1 MTALASTASDDHQL
15 FTTTVNGATDLT
27 ALVPVSGAI
36 GDYDWSGMS
45 LQFQRS
51 PDSAA
56 NLPCATLISD
66 THAICARH
74 AGYTGTPIAAGDTYY
89 FRTPAGTIATGV
101 VAAKTT
107 IDGDVALIR
116 FDSNPSADLARYPI
130 MLDQEVMVSQTFWA
144 PEHDSTAL
152 LRECTSVTDSFI
164 IHDDGGWGGT
174 PASSGRPC
182 VAPLDDGRLAILGTH
197 YTALSFPRLDYH
209 LSAIQAELGGYSET
223 AETVE
228 IDTTPPDLATSLAG
242 RWKLN
247 GVVTDS
253 SGNGRNGTL
262 NGTASFTTGG
272 RTGGQCLS
280 TVNTSSFLSVGTF
293 DLGTSFGVGGWVKWN
308 GTDSAVQTV
317 FAKGDTFVDN
327 DFRWQ
332 MYVIHGSNVIGANS
346 PQAGGTNAT
355 FALSDSADLMF
366 QANKWEHLFF
376 TYTGGNL
383 SCYRNGVLMA
393 TRAYTFDGDTTA
405 TVKIGANGANA
416 FQWEGFFE
424 DVWMFA
430 DRAPTAEEV
439 VAIMNAG
446 DIVIESPM
454 YNQIIQ
460 RDTTTLLGDIPISGH
475 YDSTLGTPT
484 GIEGKF
490 NGGAWTAL
498 TDCIIAD
505 GVFSGTLAGQAT
517 GTGNLEVRWANA
529 TSRTFVQYEVGVGR
543 IFVVAGQSNAAGLGT
558 NNQTYS
564 GTAKCKMFTESHN
577 TWKVLAD
584 PTNTDIAHGSI
595 WPLLANAL
603 STADDTC
610 PIGFI
615 TTADG
620 GTGLISDGATE
631 DSYAWDRELN
641 GASYLNMLDRVVL
654 SGANAIEEVLWH
666 QGEAEAYAANTTA
679 EYYAAM
685 VAFMENIRDDLPGS
699 PLVRIA
705 QLGQIPNTE
714 PAADSHAIRQAQVL
728 LFSHELARPG
738 PVSHDINL
746 ADGGG
751 DSLHF
756 KTNAELQTMAERWA
770 SCLAGD
776 IPPRIVGAYAT
787 VGTTSLILQYDQ
799 TLTTA
804 TPEAAAFTVTGSVN
818 GPIVVSAAA
827 ASGSRV
833 TLTLAD
839 AVIAGE
845 TLTVIY
851 GSGNSGQG
859 VTNPTVGTLPAY
871 AQTFV
876 GGAGV
881 SSGDSA
887 GFTAHTSVKFS
898 PANFP
903 YSYLG

>member
-1 MTALASTASDDHQL
+1 MTALASTASADHQL
-15 FTTTVNGATDLT
+15 FTTTVDGSTDLT
-27 ALVPVSGAI
+27 SLVYVSGAI

-51 PDSAA
+51 PDGAA

-74 AGYTGTPIAAGDTYY
+74 AGYTGTPITAGDTYY

-107 IDGDVALIR
+107 ISGDVALIR
-116 FDSNPSADLARYPI
+116 FAADPSADLARYPI
-130 MLDQEVMVSQTFWA
+130 LLDQEVILGQTFWA

-152 LRECTSVTDSFI
+152 LRECTAVTDSFI
-164 IHDDGGWGGT
+164 VHGDGGWGGT

-197 YTALSFPRLDYH
+197 YTAASFPRLDYH
-209 LSAIQAELGGYSET
+209 LSAIQTELDGFSET
-223 AETVE
+223 VDTV
-228 IDTTPPDLATSLAG
+228 DVSVTPPDLATSLAG
-242 RWKLN
+242 HWKLN

-262 NGTASFTTGG
+262 QGTASFVSGG
-272 RTGGQCLS
+272 RTGGTCLS
-280 TVNTSSFLSVGTF
+280 TANANEFMTVGTF

-308 GTDSAVQTV
+308 GVDSAVQV
-317 FAKGDTFVDN
+317 MFCKGDTFVDN

-332 MYVIHGSNVIGANS
+332 LYAIHGSSVIGGNS

-355 FALSDSADLMF
+355 FGLVDSADLMF
-366 QANKWEHLFF
+366 QLSKWEHIFF
-376 TYTGGNL
+376 THTGGQL

-393 TRAYTFDGDTTA
+393 TTAFVFDSDTTA

-416 FQWEGFFE
+416 FQWEGCFE

-460 RDTTTLLGDIPISGH
+460 RDTTTLLGDIPISGY

-498 TDCIIAD
+498 ADCVIAD
-505 GVFSGTLAGQAT
+505 GTFSGTLEGQAT
-517 GTGNLEVRWANA
+517 GTGNLEVRWTNA

-543 IFVVAGQSNAAGLGT
+543 IFLIAGQSNAAGLGT
-558 NNQTYS
+558 NDQTYS
-564 GTAKCKMFTESHN
+564 GTAKCKLFNETHG

-584 PTNTDIAHGSI
+584 STNSDVEHGSV

-620 GTGLISDGATE
+620 GTGLITDGATE

-641 GASYLNMLDRVVL
+641 GSSYLNMLDRVVL

-666 QGEAEAYAANTTA
+666 QGEAEAYNANTTA

-685 VAFMENIRDDLPGS
+685 STLMANMRDDLPGA
-699 PLVRIA
+699 PRVRIA

-714 PAADSHAIRQAQVL
+714 PAADVHAIRQAQQL
-728 LFSHELARPG
+728 LWSHQLALPG
-738 PVSHDINL
+738 PTCYDIDL

-756 KTNAELQTMAERWA
+756 KTDAELLLLAQRWEDCLLTSGPPVMRSITA
-770 SCLAGD
+770 S
-776 IPPRIVGAYAT
+776 
-787 VGTTSLILQYDQ
+787 GTTITITYDK

-804 TPEAAAFTVTGSVN
+804 TLGTDAWSVSGSID
-818 GPIVVSAAA
+818 GERTVSAATA
-827 ASGSRV
+827 LGLQV
-833 TLTLAD
+833 TLTIDAAKAD
-839 AVIAGE
+839 GE
-845 TLTVIY
+845 IFTVIY
-851 GSGNSGQG
+851 ASGNTGQG
-859 VTNPTVGTLPAY
+859 ITIPTASATSLPAAAQTLVQSLSGGGTLKTTIQP
-871 AQTFV
+871 TIRSTV
-876 GGAGV
+876 R
-881 SSGDSA
+881 
-887 GFTAHTSVKFS
+887 S
-898 PANFP
+898 PLAAR
-903 YSYLG
+903 